1 MSTLLSQYK
10 LFVKRNSS
18 TILTCLGGVGVIA
31 TAVMAVKATPK
42 ALSLIE
48 EAKEEKG
55 EELSKWETVKVAG
68 PVYVPAILTGVGTL
82 ACIFGSNIISK
93 HQQATLM
100 SAYALLDKSYKEYR
114 EKVDE
119 IYGENAGEQVRAEIA
134 KDAYT
139 GDGTL
144 EDDDKELFYDF
155 YSGRHFESTRETVLQ
170 AAYETNR
177 ALFVNCAV
185 GLNEYYDFLGLP
197 PRPEYDEIGW
207 TCGQMEEMYWH
218 PWIEFQLEETV
229 IDDDAIEGETGL
241 ECTIIHLP
249 LEPVMGYLDY

>member
-1 MSTLLSQYK
+1 MNTLLSQSK
-10 LFVKRNSS
+10 LFIKRNSS

-68 PVYVPAILTGVGTL
+68 PVYVPAILTGAGTL
-82 ACIFGSNIISK
+82 ACIFGSNVISK
-93 HQQATLM
+93 HQQASLM

-119 IYGENAGEQVRAEIA
+119 IYGEDAGGQVRAEIA

-155 YSGRHFESTRETVLQ
+155 YSGRYFESTKEAIWSVQ
-170 AAYETNR
+170 YKMNR
-177 ALFVNCAV
+177 RLHVNGGV
-185 GLNEYYDFLGLP
+185 GLNEYYEFLGLEQL
-197 PRPEYDEIGW
+197 PEYDEIGW
-207 TCGQMEEMYWH
+207 TCGQLDEMYWH
-218 PWIEFQLEETV
+218 QWIEIDKEEVT
-229 IDDDAIEGETGL
+229 IDDDSGDDTGL
-241 ECTIIHLP
+241 ECTILHFP
-249 LEPVMGYLDY
+249 MEPVMGFLDY